1 MLTTGIRRGPGTLL
15 AAMAVLGMVSGTP
28 RTDAGDIL
36 PHRATYNMTY
46 RILEGGDAGS
56 TATGTVQWT
65 TQDHCETWMFHELRG
80 LQRVLD
86 DGTREFFSE
95 TLAFEAKDGSW
106 FRFSVE
112 SRGFDGENVSSGE
125 AVAGRSGGPGS
136 IVIEE
141 PEAVEVELPARAVFP
156 VRHLIDILE
165 RARNG
170 ERIMSHV
177 VFDGTDGV
185 EVDTVSTVVGRAEES
200 AGQTVWTLHVAI
212 FASGETDGPK
222 AHVTARVRDDGV
234 FEKMDLSN
242 GNVAIVFELAS
253 IEELP
258 RSNC

>member
-1 MLTTGIRRGPGTLL
+1 MLTTGVRRGPGTFL
-15 AAMAVLGMVSGTP
+15 AAMAVLGMMSGVP

-36 PHRATYNMTY
+36 PHRATYDLTY
-46 RILEGGDAGS
+46 RILGGGDAGS

-86 DGTREFFSE
+86 EGTREFFSE
-95 TLAFEAKDGSW
+95 KLTFEAKDGSW
-106 FRFSVE
+106 FRFSIE
-112 SRGFDGENVSSGE
+112 SRGSGGEEVSSGE
-125 AVAGRSGGPGS
+125 AVAGRSGGPGR

-141 PEAVEVELPARAVFP
+141 PEAMEVELPARAVFP

-170 ERIMSHV
+170 ERIMSHA
-177 VFDGTDGV
+177 VFDGTDGA
-185 EVDTVSTVVGRAEES
+185 EVDTFSTVVGRAEES

-212 FASGETDGPK
+212 FASGGTGGPK
-222 AHVTARVRDDGV
+222 AQVTARVRDDGV
-234 FEKMDLSN
+234 FEKLDLSAD
-242 GNVAIVFELAS
+242 NVAIEFELAS